1 MLHAIQTPESYFE
14 KTKVFLEN
22 KPASHALASYIKEN
36 IDIGIFIGK
45 SCQCSYFRQGTVP
58 KLELRTPSSPDV
70 IFHFKPEAIDSLL
83 KTQGTELGTLVA
95 DVAKLYLAGL
105 VRITLPGPIPLLLI
119 RGYARVVKES
129 RKQLLE
135 LLKDHG
141 LDNLKF
147 LSVIQR
153 IKSQK

>member
-1 MLHAIQTPESYFE
+1 
-14 KTKVFLEN
+14 
-22 KPASHALASYIKEN
+22 ASYIKEN
-36 IDIGIFIGK
+36 IDIGIFIGN
-45 SCQCSYFRQGTVP
+45 SCECSYFRQGDGP
-58 KLELRTPSSPDV
+58 KLELRTPVSPDV
-70 IFHFKPEAIDSLL
+70 IFRFKPEAIDSLL
-83 KTQGTELGTLVA
+83 KTQGSELGTLVA

-105 VRITLPGPIPLLLI
+105 VKVSLPGPIPLLLV

-135 LLKDHG
+135 LLKDRG

-147 LSVIQR
+147 LSVIQK